1 MSLHPFAYFYIFKL
15 IHTVGISARHHALAG
30 PAAPPPRLLSTLHTL
45 PLPATT
51 LAMLPLPLV
60 LPEGSAVGGAGGA
73 GRQQQVALL
82 GAAVTARGTVELFT
96 VRRGTVRVKSPKP
109 EPAVFLPAD

>member
-1 MSLHPFAYFYIFKL
+1 MSLHPFAYCFTLFATL
-15 IHTVGISARHHALAG
+15 IHTVDIAARHHSSSG
-30 PAAPPPRLLSTLHTL
+30 PAVPPPRLLSTLNTL

-51 LAMLPLPLV
+51 LAMLPLPL
-60 LPEGSAVGGAGGA
+60 AVAAGRVGVGA

-96 VRRGTVRVKSPKP
+96 VRRGTVRVPLPSP
-109 EPAVFLPAD
+109 